1 MTRSRAFVV
10 VLVVTAVA
18 LVVAFR
24 VAPATLAGGGYG
36 GFNDPGPLTHA
47 LGVNLIAYWNGGN
60 SALTPEMVD
69 LVDYWRRWHA
79 AKIVISSLLTVVLA
93 LLATASWNRFL
104 IAETRRSAV
113 GHAVTATVVSVL
125 ALCGVAVLVANVQS
139 TTAPLSALLG
149 LLPVDPSGGEL
160 GQALDQIRE
169 GLGDPASP
177 YADRP
182 ALAVMVSSYTRYLW
196 AFVLVASVVA
206 VGIAAAG
213 VYAWKV
219 FFRNGTA
226 DVRRRYTALGLGSTA
241 IIVAVATLVLVA
253 ASARSAL
260 EPAGALLDFING
272 G

>member
-1 MTRSRAFVV
+1 M
-10 VLVVTAVA
+10 
-18 LVVAFR
+18 AFR